1 MTKANNNKV
10 DSNNLD
16 SIEDVP
22 RDNFNL
28 TGDSKAFDIN
38 DTEEDG
44 MTAAT
49 PKIAVRKDN

>member
-1 MTKANNNKV
+1 MIKSNNNKV
-10 DSNNLD
+10 DNLE

-28 TGDSKAFDIN
+28 TGDSKVFDIH

-44 MTAAT
+44 MINTT
-49 PKIAVRKDN
+49 PKIAVRKDNK